1 MQRYHDVLLHLFELG
16 RLMRRT
22 RMSIGDALGLLVD
35 QLRYFEEQERWE
47 EEKEYVDFPVWLY
60 GQGV

>member
-1 MQRYHDVLLHLFELG
+1 MVHS
-16 RLMRRT
+16 
-22 RMSIGDALGLLVD
+22 RMSLKDALGLVAD